1 MQCSTTP
8 SLHDLHII
16 DDANSVV
23 RWHRMAQCPVCLQP
37 IPYDERR
44 LVAGKVL
51 HSGCIICIECHKSIG
66 EGTFE
71 QHDDDIFCINCYNN
85 INKIKLEPSP
95 SSTTTTDD
103 NSPKKDEVL
112 INNDSLTNSAI
123 RYGSMKS
130 FIERVHLYNEYNQKQ
145 TSHLNIVEK
154 DNKIRVSGML
164 RIYWNIKT
172 PIKLKSGQSIPL
184 GLYPKSLGIYE
195 MSDEKIVN
203 DNNNEQQQS
212 KVSLQFHK
220 SVSLKESIY

>member
-1 MQCSTTP
+1 
-8 SLHDLHII
+8 
-16 DDANSVV
+16 
-23 RWHRMAQCPVCLQP
+23 
-37 IPYDERR
+37 ERR

-66 EGTFE
+66 EGAFE